1 MVGPT
6 QSPSTLHAVLQL
18 VVPLHMYGLQLVV
31 VAVLQVPAPSQVRAF
46 VCVDNPEAQLEAT
59 QIAPAAYRWQAPAPS
74 QTPLVPQEA
83 TPWSLQVPCGSLVP
97 TATLVQVPAVAERLH
112 DLQVPLQ
119 FVEQQTPWLQKP
131 DLHSI
136 PLAQLRP
143 GSLRPQ
149 EPAELHMAGRLQ
161 SLLVVQ
167 AFLQAFVPQT

>member
-1 MVGPT
+1 MVGLT
-6 QSPSTLHAVLQL
+6 QSVSALQAVLQL
-18 VVPLHMYGLQLVV
+18 VVPLHMYGAQLVV

-46 VCVDNPEAQLEAT
+46 VCVEDAEGQLEET

-74 QTPLVPQEA
+74 QTPFVPQVA
-83 TPWSLQVPCGSLVP
+83 TPWSLQVPCGLLAP
-97 TATLVQVPAVAERLH
+97 TATLLQVPAVADRLH

-119 FVEQQTPWLQKP
+119 FVEQQTPWLQKL
-131 DLHSI
+131 DLHSV

-143 GSLRPQ
+143 LSLRPQ
-149 EPAELHMAGRLQ
+149 EPLVHMAGKLQ

>member
-1 MVGPT
+1 M
-6 QSPSTLHAVLQL
+6 
-18 VVPLHMYGLQLVV
+18 
-31 VAVLQVPAPSQVRAF
+31 
-46 VCVDNPEAQLEAT
+46 
-59 QIAPAAYRWQAPAPS
+59 
-74 QTPLVPQEA
+74 
-83 TPWSLQVPCGSLVP
+83 P

-131 DLHSI
+131 DLHSV